1 MAVGPLPAAYWGALH
16 PQRGQTGGRK
26 GGPAHRE
33 VALRDT
39 HKGCEGTPTEGV

>member
-1 MAVGPLPAAYWGALH
+1 MAADPLPAASWGALH
-16 PQRGQTGGRK
+16 PRTGQTGGRK

-39 HKGCEGTPTEGV
+39 HEGCEGTPTEGV